1 MKKSPIA
8 PLLFVVSLAVASAF
22 GLASAR
28 PGAAAPEAAARGQ
41 GAAARAE
48 REPAASTGAGATAA
62 PKEPSPLRSSKA
74 ARHLSVT
81 EGMDC
86 SACHTP
92 DSWKSLTAASDGAGF
107 DHSTTGFPLTA
118 RHREV
123 SCAGCHGGEKQV
135 TRQCVGCHQDA
146 HAGQLGAACDGC
158 HSSASWQSTNAFAR
172 HRQTRLP
179 LTGMHAL
186 IDCRDCHQRTNDRT
200 WTSVAADCFSC
211 HEAEYRRPD
220 LHPLH
225 VGIAGDPNTPP
236 LSRDCAQCHRAIGW
250 SPAFVS
256 NPLVTGGLAAGLAA
270 LRSGDAHDRV
280 FPLSFGPH
288 RGAECA
294 GCHTSPALPRAVRCT
309 GCHAHDEA
317 RLRVQHQKVAAFQPN
332 CLSCHPGGRAR

>member
-1 MKKSPIA
+1 VNAASASKSPLGS
-8 PLLFVVSLAVASAF
+8 LLLALSLALACALGLTSARSSVAAPNAPRAK
-22 GLASAR
+22 GNAGAAPTGARGTLASAR
-28 PGAAAPEAAARGQ
+28 
-41 GAAARAE
+41 
-48 REPAASTGAGATAA
+48 AS
-62 PKEPSPLRSSKA
+62 
-74 ARHLSVT
+74 RHLSVT

-92 DSWKSLTAASDGAGF
+92 DSWKSVTASADGAGF
-107 DHSTTGFPLTA
+107 DHATTGFPLTA
-118 RHREV
+118 RHRDV
-123 SCAGCHGGEKQV
+123 SCAGCHGGERQV
-135 TRQCVGCHQDA
+135 TRQCVGCHQDV

-158 HSSASWQSTNAFAR
+158 HSSASWQATSAFAR

-186 IDCRDCHQRTNDRT
+186 VDCRDCHQRTGDRT
-200 WTSVAADCFSC
+200 WTSVAADCFAC

-225 VGIAGDPNTPP
+225 VGVAGDPNTPP
-236 LSRDCAQCHRAIGW
+236 LSRDCAQCHRAIAW

-256 NPLVTGGLAAGLAA
+256 NPLVTGGLA

-288 RGAECA
+288 RGAECS

-309 GCHAHDEA
+309 GCHAHDEG
-317 RLRVQHQKVAAFQPN
+317 RLRLQHQKVAAFQPN

>member
-1 MKKSPIA
+1 VKAGRLASLLVVLTLALACALGLAAPRAGLAAPPVAAKA
-8 PLLFVVSLAVASAF
+8 PLRRS
-22 GLASAR
+22 
-28 PGAAAPEAAARGQ
+28 Q
-41 GAAARAE
+41 
-48 REPAASTGAGATAA
+48 AG
-62 PKEPSPLRSSKA
+62 
-74 ARHLSVT
+74 RHLSVT
-81 EGMDC
+81 EGLDC

-92 DSWKSLTAASDGAGF
+92 DSWKSLAPASDGAGF

-118 RHREV
+118 RHRAV
-123 SCAGCHGGEKQV
+123 SCAGCHGSERAI
-135 TRQCVGCHQDA
+135 TRQCAGCHQDA

-158 HSSASWQSTNAFAR
+158 HSSASWQATSAFAR

-186 IDCRDCHQRTNDRT
+186 VDCRDCHARSGDRT
-200 WTSVAADCFSC
+200 WTSVAADCFAC
-211 HEAEYRRPD
+211 HEADYRRPD

-236 LSRDCAQCHRAIGW
+236 LPRDCAQCHRAMAW

-256 NPLVTGGLAAGLAA
+256 SARVTGGLGAGGLA

-288 RGAECA
+288 RGAECSS
-294 GCHTSPALPRAVRCT
+294 CHTSPALPRAVRCT

-317 RLRVQHQKVAAFQPN
+317 RLRLQHQKVEAFQPN